1 MSNVE
6 FTLTSNAEAIKAAT
20 DEAIITALKA
30 VGAQAQGHATAE
42 ITAVGAVD
50 TGRLRDSIE
59 FDVED
64 KTLYVGTN
72 VEYAPY
78 VEFGHKTTKG
88 NDVAARPYLRPA
100 IEKNLSEYQQ
110 IFEQELSKIGN

>member
-20 DEAIITALKA
+20 DETIITALKA

-78 VEFGHKTTKG
+78 VEFGTVKMT
-88 NDVAARPYLRPA
+88 ARPYLRPA